1 MEKIEKEFDKIQTSF
16 NNGKKYLLGANKNIK
31 LAIESYDNYLNELN
45 ICYETLKKSQQDN
58 DSLNQINK
66 VYITHLAKLSKIFLM
81 IPYYYKAK
89 MLCEKIIE
97 LDPDNIDILPS
108 YVKCLNH
115 FGDYSHIKEIL
126 NNVKEENDKIK
137 ELKKNNEERIKESK
151 GEYNL
156 KDIYLKFKEDKNYNL
171 DLAEYKSEKI
181 SIQKDKIKGLIV
193 VSNDEIPKGELIIA
207 SRAITYVPKLDKNLE
222 KIYYEN
228 EEHHFK
234 LLKQI
239 EEKMI
244 YTKEDNPEIYELYD
258 KENGNLSLEER
269 HQNYINNLNKKNLT
283 ISEKKLKGIFTN
295 TFQTQLY
302 LYDEFALAFGL
313 FYYPSF
319 LSHSCVPNTQMLG
332 IGDFM
337 FMFTNRLIKKNE
349 ELFTYYV
356 ENDEEYNKRQKKLKN
371 QYGFECQCELCQIEK
386 KKFKDNPNLKN
397 KISNYIN
404 ELIEI
409 SSGFDFN
416 IFQSKKDEVLN
427 FIKKNK
433 NNINNYEKGL
443 LYFNLYFLNYGD
455 YSINYNMLE
464 KALEC
469 YEQEK
474 DMEFNIMK
482 YYCLLK
488 MYKINYVF
496 YEYRCEEVEK
506 KMLKLIEETL
516 GNKHNEYAEILLEDI
531 LELYTSDDD
540 EDISNFQD
548 FKNGGNEGCRNY

>member
-1 MEKIEKEFDKIQTSF
+1 MEKIEKEFDKIQTLF

-45 ICYETLKKSQQDN
+45 NCYETLKKSQQDN

>member
-1 MEKIEKEFDKIQTSF
+1 MEKIEKEFDKLQTSF

-31 LAIESYDNYLNELN
+31 YAIESYDNYLNELN
-45 ICYETLKKSQQDN
+45 NCYETLKKNQEDN
-58 DSLNQINK
+58 DSLNKINS
-66 VYITHLAKLSKIFLM
+66 VYATHLAKLAKIFLM

-108 YVKCLNH
+108 YVKCLYH
-115 FGDYSHIKEIL
+115 FGEYSHIKDIL

-137 ELKKNNEERIKESK
+137 ELKKNNEERIKQSK

-156 KDIYLKFKEDKNYNL
+156 KEIYLKFKEDKNYNL

-181 SIQKDKIKGLIV
+181 SIQKDKVKGLIV

-269 HQNYINNLNKKNLT
+269 HQNYINNLNKKNIT
-283 ISEKKLKGIFTN
+283 IPEKKLRGIFTN

-356 ENDEEYNKRQKKLKN
+356 ENDEVNYVRLKRK
-371 QYGFECQCELCQIEK
+371 
-386 KKFKDNPNLKN
+386 NLK
-397 KISNYIN
+397 II
-404 ELIEI
+404 LI
-409 SSGFDFN
+409 
-416 IFQSKKDEVLN
+416 
-427 FIKKNK
+427 
-433 NNINNYEKGL
+433 
-443 LYFNLYFLNYGD
+443 
-455 YSINYNMLE
+455 
-464 KALEC
+464 
-469 YEQEK
+469 
-474 DMEFNIMK
+474 
-482 YYCLLK
+482 
-488 MYKINYVF
+488 
-496 YEYRCEEVEK
+496 
-506 KMLKLIEETL
+506 
-516 GNKHNEYAEILLEDI
+516 
-531 LELYTSDDD
+531 
-540 EDISNFQD
+540 
-548 FKNGGNEGCRNY
+548 

>member
-45 ICYETLKKSQQDN
+45 NCYETLKKSQQDN

-97 LDPDNIDILPS
+97 LDPDNIDILPN

-126 NNVKEENDKIK
+126 NNAKEENDKIK

-156 KDIYLKFKEDKNYNL
+156 KDIYLKFKEDKSYNL

-207 SRAITYVPKLDKNLE
+207 SRAITYIPKLDKNLE

-239 EEKMI
+239 E
-244 YTKEDNPEIYELYD
+244 
-258 KENGNLSLEER
+258 
-269 HQNYINNLNKKNLT
+269 KK
-283 ISEKKLKGIFTN
+283 
-295 TFQTQLY
+295 
-302 LYDEFALAFGL
+302 
-313 FYYPSF
+313 
-319 LSHSCVPNTQMLG
+319 
-332 IGDFM
+332 
-337 FMFTNRLIKKNE
+337 
-349 ELFTYYV
+349 
-356 ENDEEYNKRQKKLKN
+356 
-371 QYGFECQCELCQIEK
+371 
-386 KKFKDNPNLKN
+386 
-397 KISNYIN
+397 
-404 ELIEI
+404 
-409 SSGFDFN
+409 
-416 IFQSKKDEVLN
+416 
-427 FIKKNK
+427 
-433 NNINNYEKGL
+433 
-443 LYFNLYFLNYGD
+443 
-455 YSINYNMLE
+455 
-464 KALEC
+464 
-469 YEQEK
+469 
-474 DMEFNIMK
+474 
-482 YYCLLK
+482 
-488 MYKINYVF
+488 
-496 YEYRCEEVEK
+496 
-506 KMLKLIEETL
+506 
-516 GNKHNEYAEILLEDI
+516 
-531 LELYTSDDD
+531 
-540 EDISNFQD
+540 
-548 FKNGGNEGCRNY
+548 

>member
-45 ICYETLKKSQQDN
+45 NCYETLKKSQQDN

-97 LDPDNIDILPS
+97 LDPDNIDILPN

-126 NNVKEENDKIK
+126 NNAKEENDKIK

-156 KDIYLKFKEDKNYNL
+156 KDIYLKFKEDKSYNL

-371 QYGFECQCELCQIEK
+371 QYGFECQCQLCQIEK

-416 IFQSKKDEVLN
+416 IIQSKKDEVLN

-506 KMLKLIEETL
+506 KMLKLIEEAL

>member
-1 MEKIEKEFDKIQTSF
+1 
-16 NNGKKYLLGANKNIK
+16 
-31 LAIESYDNYLNELN
+31 
-45 ICYETLKKSQQDN
+45 
-58 DSLNQINK
+58 
-66 VYITHLAKLSKIFLM
+66 M
-81 IPYYYKAK
+81 IPYYYRAK

-97 LDPDNIDILPS
+97 LDQDNIDILPS

-115 FGDYSHIKEIL
+115 FGEYSHIKEIL

-137 ELKKNNEERIKESK
+137 ELKKNNEERIKQSK

-156 KDIYLKFKEDKNYNL
+156 KDIYLKFKEEKNYNL

-181 SIQKDKIKGLIV
+181 SIQKDKVKGLIV

-207 SRAITYVPKLDKNLE
+207 SRAITYVPKLDKNLD

-239 EEKMI
+239 EEKML
-244 YTKEDNPEIYELYD
+244 YRKEDNPEIYELYD

-269 HQNYINNLNKKNLT
+269 HQNYINNLNKKNFT
-283 ISEKKLKGIFTN
+283 IPDKKLKGIFSN
-295 TFQTQLY
+295 SFQTQLY

-356 ENDEEYNKRQKKLKN
+356 ENDEEYNKRQKKLKDH
-371 QYGFECQCELCQIEK
+371 YGFECQCELCQIEK

-397 KISNYIN
+397 KISKYIN
-404 ELIEI
+404 ELIEL
-409 SSGFDFN
+409 SSGCDLS
-416 IFQSKKDEVLN
+416 IFMSKKNEILK
-427 FIKKNK
+427 FIKKN
-433 NNINNYEKGL
+433 NNSINNYEKGL
-443 LYFNLYFLNYGD
+443 LYFNLYFLNFGD

-464 KALEC
+464 KALDC
-469 YEQEK
+469 YEKEK

-488 MYKINYVF
+488 MYKINYIF
-496 YEYRCEEVEK
+496 YDYKCEEVKK

-516 GNKHNEYAEILLEDI
+516 GNKHNEYAEILLNDI
-531 LELYTSDDD
+531 LELYTSDEDP
-540 EDISNFQD
+540 DISNFKM
-548 FKNGGNEGCRNY
+548 FKSGEMGDCRNY

>member
-45 ICYETLKKSQQDN
+45 NCYENLKKSQEDN
-58 DSLNQINK
+58 DSLKQINTA
-66 VYITHLAKLSKIFLM
+66 YITHLAKLAKIFLM

-115 FGDYSHIKEIL
+115 FGEYSRIKEIL

-269 HQNYINNLNKKNLT
+269 HQNYINNLNKKNIT
-283 ISEKKLKGIFTN
+283 IPEKQLRGIFTN
-295 TFQTQLY
+295 TFQTQ
-302 LYDEFALAFGL
+302 
-313 FYYPSF
+313 
-319 LSHSCVPNTQMLG
+319 
-332 IGDFM
+332 
-337 FMFTNRLIKKNE
+337 
-349 ELFTYYV
+349 
-356 ENDEEYNKRQKKLKN
+356 
-371 QYGFECQCELCQIEK
+371 
-386 KKFKDNPNLKN
+386 
-397 KISNYIN
+397 
-404 ELIEI
+404 
-409 SSGFDFN
+409 
-416 IFQSKKDEVLN
+416 
-427 FIKKNK
+427 
-433 NNINNYEKGL
+433 
-443 LYFNLYFLNYGD
+443 
-455 YSINYNMLE
+455 
-464 KALEC
+464 
-469 YEQEK
+469 
-474 DMEFNIMK
+474 
-482 YYCLLK
+482 
-488 MYKINYVF
+488 
-496 YEYRCEEVEK
+496 
-506 KMLKLIEETL
+506 
-516 GNKHNEYAEILLEDI
+516 
-531 LELYTSDDD
+531 
-540 EDISNFQD
+540 
-548 FKNGGNEGCRNY
+548 